1 MGTELKSPPA
11 TRSEENL
18 GADLDEQAGLK
29 RQRILVVDDEPDTVY
44 LLKRIVR
51 TAGFDVFSA
60 RSGGEAI
67 RKCKEMG
74 PDLVLL
80 DIMMPE
86 MDGWETLR
94 FIREMT
100 DIPVIMVSAIGM
112 KEEIVHALQIGVD
125 DYLTKP
131 FFNAEVVA
139 RIKAVLRRTS
149 HPEPITRFIFPQ
161 AKLVIDTATQEVFL
175 DKYEIQLTPK
185 EFAVLAV
192 LAKSAPAIVNY
203 SKISQAVWGE
213 DSEEAHKRTK
223 YLIYLLRRKLAKIE
237 PNNSVIQNID
247 RLGYKLQTEGS

>member
-1 MGTELKSPPA
+1 MELTNPLTKPTEDNFG
-11 TRSEENL
+11 E
-18 GADLDEQAGLK
+18 DLDEQDSQK
-29 RQRILVVDDEPDTVY
+29 RQRILVVDDELDTVY
-44 LLKRIVR
+44 LLKHIVR
-51 TAGFDVFSA
+51 AAGFDVFSA
-60 RSGGEAI
+60 NTGSEAI
-67 RKCKEMG
+67 KKCKDMT

-100 DIPVIMVSAIGM
+100 DIPVIMVSALGM

-149 HPEPITRFIFPQ
+149 HSEPITRFVFPQ
-161 AKLVIDTATQEVFL
+161 AKLVIDMATQEVLL
-175 DKYEIQLTPK
+175 DKVEIQLTPK
-185 EFAVLAV
+185 EFAVLSV

-203 SKISQAVWGE
+203 SKISQAVWDE
-213 DSEEAHKRTK
+213 DSDDAHKRTK
-223 YLIYLLRRKLAKIE
+223 YLIYLLRRKFARIN
-237 PNNSVIQNID
+237 PANSIIQNID
-247 RLGYKLQTEGS
+247 RLGYKLQTEA